1 MLTPIICKSL
11 GFRFQDLGF
20 RLCWNIVTHAHYLQL
35 DLCLLQCTLH
45 QALPAVAPDA
55 LVLADVPPPALLTPA
70 SYAVVLADA
79 GAPALPAQAF
89 SAIVLAVAR
98 ERLPRVALLAAF
110 LLPQVLAQARP
121 FTILTSPK
129 LSPVRADAYPPALP
143 APAPLA
149 LVLAERVL
157 PSCGAGNRCAAGP
170 MVLGCVHS
178 REAHLPQR
186 LHFGP
191 SCPNV
196 CTSRGCCCCCCRLPQ
211 RLHLAR
217 RLLLRAQMLL
227 QERDML
233 CRRPRG
239 AGAANFGEI
248 KLEIKLVFVTKS

>member
-79 GAPALPAQAF
+79 SAPALPAQAF

-98 ERLPRVALLAAF
+98 ERPPRVALLAAA
-110 LLPQVLAQARP
+110 LLPQMFAQARP
-121 FTILTSPK
+121 FAILTSPK
-129 LSPVRADAYPPALP
+129 LSPMRADAYPPALP

-157 PSCGAGNRCAAGP
+157 PSCGAGRCWPGRCAAGLV
-170 MVLGCVHS
+170 VLGCVVCVRALGRDGRGAFCARPHGCVQA
-178 REAHLPQR
+178 RVAHQRLPKR
-186 LHFGP
+186 LHF
-191 SCPNV
+191 
-196 CTSRGCCCCCCRLPQ
+196 
-211 RLHLAR
+211 AR
-217 RLLLRAQMLL
+217 RRRRRLLLLRAQMLL

-233 CRRPRG
+233 CRRPRF
-239 AGAANFGEI
+239 ADGAAH
-248 KLEIKLVFVTKS
+248 LCCARH